1 MTMSIKEKN
10 LKEDDGKP
18 AGTQINQL
26 VIEWRHLSVGGATC
40 ERCGSTGSAVMEAF
54 DELTG
59 ELGARGIKVLFR
71 EVVLD
76 KNRLAES
83 NMITLNGIPL
93 EDLIAGETTETP
105 CCSCSTLTGA
115 DACCRAVTVDNRQY
129 EEIPA
134 WLIKQAA
141 YRAVGI
147 NK

>member
-1 MTMSIKEKN
+1 MINSGNKKN
-10 LKEDDGKP
+10 HNGDADKP
-18 AGTQINQL
+18 TGERVNQL

-54 DELTG
+54 DELTA
-59 ELGARGIKVLFR
+59 ELRARGIKVLFR

-93 EDLIAGETTETP
+93 EYLIAGETTETP
-105 CCSCSTLTGA
+105 CCSGSTLTGA